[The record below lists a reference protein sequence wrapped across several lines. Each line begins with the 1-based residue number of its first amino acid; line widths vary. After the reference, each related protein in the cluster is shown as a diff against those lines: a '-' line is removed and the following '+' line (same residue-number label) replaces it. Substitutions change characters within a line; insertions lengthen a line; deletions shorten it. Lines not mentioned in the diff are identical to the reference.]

1 MAKARGALAS
11 IASAVGSTPVLRLSR
26 LEAKHGLKAQLYAK
40 LESVNP
46 LGSVKDRIA
55 NALIDELIKTR
66 QLKANGVI
74 IEATSGNTGVALAS
88 AAASRGL
95 SCIVVV
101 PEGASA
107 ERRSMLDLLGA
118 RLVFAG
124 RGIKDAIKRAKV
136 LQARIEGSALANQ
149 FESPANSKAHK
160 RTTAKEIMRQL
171 ARVDYLVAGV
181 GTGGTIT
188 GVGEALKRKRPA
200 TNVVA
205 VEPWRSPVLSGG
217 RPGAHTIQGIGAGF
231 VPSALNISVIDL
243 VFKAKDWEAVA
254 YARDMAATEG
264 VAVGLSAGAALCAGV
279 SLARAV
285 NDSSKTV
292 LVILPSLAERYM
304 STELF
309 KLEADSA

>member
-124 RGIKDAIKRAKV
+124 RGIKDAIRRAKV

-200 TNVVA
+200 TNIVA

-217 RPGAHTIQGIGAGF
+217 RAGAHTIQGIGAGF
-231 VPSALNISVIDL
+231 VPSALNINVIDL
-243 VFKAKDWEAVA
+243 VFKAKD
-254 YARDMAATEG
+254 
-264 VAVGLSAGAALCAGV
+264 
-279 SLARAV
+279 
-285 NDSSKTV
+285 
-292 LVILPSLAERYM
+292 
-304 STELF
+304 
-309 KLEADSA
+309 